1 MRDFIM
7 NRFLKNLSVF
17 MPLSMSILIL
27 SGCGK
32 VQYQAVPPE
41 SREMKYLLFPVK
53 SYRNTLNRAIIVS
66 GEELYSKG
74 KIAYWV
80 GNAEVT
86 TGKSNFTLR
95 PDAPLTEQVERLNA
109 EIIKWGKETD
119 YRRIKYSKENDRV
132 LLTVVFKNGRKTF
145 FRYKITGD
153 HTVTDAECGTA
164 MISLAGVRIS
174 L

>member
-1 MRDFIM
+1 MKEFIM
-7 NRFLKNLSVF
+7 NKILKKLSSF
-17 MPLSMSILIL
+17 ILLSMSLLIL
-27 SGCGK
+27 SGCGE
-32 VQYQAVPPE
+32 VQYRAVPPE

-80 GNAEVT
+80 GNVEVT
-86 TGKSNFTLR
+86 TEKSNFTLQAD
-95 PDAPLTEQVERLNA
+95 PPSAESVEHLNA

-119 YRRIKYSKENDRV
+119 YRRIEYSKENDRV
-132 LLTVVFKNGRKTF
+132 RLAVVFKNGRRTF

-153 HTVTDAECGTA
+153 HTVTDAECGFA
-164 MISLAGVRIS
+164 MMR
-174 L
+174 

>member
-1 MRDFIM
+1 M
-7 NRFLKNLSVF
+7 KNLSAF
-17 MPLSMSILIL
+17 ILLSMSILIL
-27 SGCGK
+27 SGCGE
-32 VQYQAVPPE
+32 VQYQAVSPE

-86 TGKSNFTLR
+86 TEKSNFTLR
-95 PDAPLTEQVERLNA
+95 ADVPPTGLVERLDA
-109 EIIKWGKETD
+109 EIIRWGKETD
-119 YRRIKYSKENDRV
+119 YRRIEYSKENDRV
-132 LLTVVFKNGRKTF
+132 RLAVVFKNGRRTF

-153 HTVTDAECGTA
+153 HTVTDAECGFA
-164 MISLAGVRIS
+164 MMR
-174 L
+174 

>member
-1 MRDFIM
+1 M
-7 NRFLKNLSVF
+7 NRSLKKLSAF
-17 MPLSMSILIL
+17 MLLSMSILIL

-32 VQYQAVPPE
+32 VQYQTVPPE
-41 SREMKYLLFPVK
+41 SRKMKYLLFPVK
-53 SYRNTLNRAIIVS
+53 SYRNTLNRAIIVD

-80 GNAEVT
+80 GNVEVT

-95 PDAPLTEQVERLNA
+95 ADASPDEPVERLNA

-119 YRRIKYSKENDRV
+119 YRRIEYSKENDRV
-132 LLTVVFKNGRKTF
+132 LLTVVFKTGRKTF

-164 MISLAGVRIS
+164 MISLAGGRIS

>member
-1 MRDFIM
+1 M
-7 NRFLKNLSVF
+7 L
-17 MPLSMSILIL
+17 LSMGILIL
-27 SGCGK
+27 SGCGE

-41 SREMKYLLFPVK
+41 SREMKFLLFPVK
-53 SYRNTLNRAIIVS
+53 SYRNTLNRAIIVN

-74 KIAYWV
+74 KIAYWA

-86 TGKSNFTLR
+86 AGKSNFTLR
-95 PDAPLTEQVERLNA
+95 ADAPPTELVERLNA

-119 YRRIKYSKENDRV
+119 YRRIEYSKENDRV
-132 LLTVVFKNGRKTF
+132 RLAVVFKNGRRTF

-153 HTVTDAECGTA
+153 HTVTDTECGTA

>member
-1 MRDFIM
+1 MKEFIM
-7 NRFLKNLSVF
+7 NKILKKLSSF
-17 MPLSMSILIL
+17 ILLSMSLLIL
-27 SGCGK
+27 SGCGE
-32 VQYQAVPPE
+32 VQYRAVPPE

-66 GEELYSKG
+66 GEELYSEG

-80 GNAEVT
+80 GNVEVT
-86 TGKSNFTLR
+86 TGNSNFTLR
-95 PDAPLTEQVERLNA
+95 SDAPLTEQVECLNA

-119 YRRIKYSKENDRV
+119 YRRIEYSKENDRV
-132 LLTVVFKNGRKTF
+132 LLTVVFKNGRRTF